1 MESHP
6 DNPAKLE
13 GVIIAELLDQHE
25 YPSNL
30 GNVAAISDQQICFL
44 RRDRH
49 ELINFKLE
57 YFEMCHCRAIEYQ
70 KETAYYRILTGPLF
84 LSQQLSSCSCS

>member
-13 GVIIAELLDQHE
+13 GVNIAELLDQHE